1 MRSLIA
7 GVLALFMVG
16 CCGSLS
22 REAAYHDGVKQY
34 AIESGMTAE
43 YEAYVAADPKLKEET
58 KKIRLGTATGLK
70 KLIAQEEES
79 LKKDK

>member
-22 REAAYHDGVKQY
+22 RESANHDGVKQY
-34 AIESGMTAE
+34 TLESGMTSE
-43 YEAYVAADPKLKEET
+43 YEAYVKADPKLKDDT
-58 KKIRLGTATGLK
+58 
-70 KLIAQEEES
+70 
-79 LKKDK
+79 

>member
-1 MRSLIA
+1 MRILIS

-34 AIESGMTAE
+34 TIESGMTAE
-43 YEAYVAADPKLKEET
+43 YEAYITADPKLKEET
-58 KKIRLGTATGLK
+58 KKIRLGTAAGLK
-70 KLIAQEEES
+70 KLIATEEAA
-79 LKKDK
+79 LQKK

>member
-1 MRSLIA
+1 MRILIS

-34 AIESGMTAE
+34 TIESGMASE
-43 YEAYVAADPKLKEET
+43 YEAYIEADPKLKPET
-58 KKIRLGTATGLK
+58 KKIRKDTAAGLR
-70 KLIAQEEES
+70 KLIATEEAA
-79 LKKDK
+79 LQKK